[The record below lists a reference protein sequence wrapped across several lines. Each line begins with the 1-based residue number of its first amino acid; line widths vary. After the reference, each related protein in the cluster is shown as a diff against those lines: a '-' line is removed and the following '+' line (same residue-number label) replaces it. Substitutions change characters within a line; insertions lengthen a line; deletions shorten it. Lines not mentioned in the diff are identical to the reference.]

1 MWEFFEEEG
10 VVSSSEPSVPGLD
23 PRVHLLSGGDF
34 AEVDGVSQG
43 PFPVRFED
51 RAGEYRTRFPGN
63 RAEQLG
69 PLDNGEIGAVSEML
83 REFAQRLR
91 HDIETSDVDAS
102 AHAYAQVVD
111 EFAQRVFQSRT
122 GPGYD

>member
-1 MWEFFEEEG
+1 M
-10 VVSSSEPSVPGLD
+10 SSSEPSVPGLD